1 MRVDELTVELRPRS
15 MAEAADLG
23 ARLVHRHAGSV
34 WRSFAPVYVAFVLL
48 AFCTAV
54 IASWLPWVMIFWF
67 KPWLDRSLLFV
78 LSRAVFGQSTRWG
91 DLWRH
96 RSTVWYGQ
104 WLRTLLWRCFSPWRS
119 YTQAIEQL
127 EGQRGA
133 ARRKR
138 QSQLLSGRRRAA
150 TGMQFIFANVEQV
163 LCLAS
168 LSFALWFA
176 PAGAFDDIH
185 GWQETFKTLFND
197 WVTLCIYALVVFVLE
212 PFYVAAGFAMYL
224 NRRVE
229 FEAWDIEQEFRH
241 AF

>member
-1 MRVDELTVELRPRS
+1 LRVDELTVELRPRS

-23 ARLVHRHAGSV
+23 VRLVHRHASSV
-34 WRSFAPVYVAFVLL
+34 WRSFVPVYGAFLLVAMCAALYEPWLSNLL
-48 AFCTAV
+48 
-54 IASWLPWVMIFWF
+54 IFWF

-78 LSRAVFGQSTRWG
+78 LSRAVFGQSTRCG

-96 RSTVWYGQ
+96 RSTVWHGQ
-104 WLRTLLWRCFSPWRS
+104 WLRTLLWRRFSPWRS

-133 ARRKR
+133 ARRQR
-138 QSQLLSGRRRAA
+138 RSRLLNGRRGAV
-150 TGMQFIFANVEQV
+150 TGMQCMFASAEQA
-163 LCLAS
+163 LCLAALS
-168 LSFALWFA
+168 LVLWFA
-176 PAGAFDDIH
+176 PARAVDAN
-185 GWQETFKTLFND
+185 GWLVQTVTALFND
-197 WVTLCIYALVVFVLE
+197 WATLGIYALVVLALE

-229 FEAWDIEQEFRH
+229 LEAWDIEQEFRH